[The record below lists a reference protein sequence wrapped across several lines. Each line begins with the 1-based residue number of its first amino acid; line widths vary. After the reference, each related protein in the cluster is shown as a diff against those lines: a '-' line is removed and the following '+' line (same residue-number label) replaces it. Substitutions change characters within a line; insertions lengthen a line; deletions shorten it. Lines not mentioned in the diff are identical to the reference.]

1 MTLLNTFLTAL
12 NGLTANKLRA
22 ALTALGIII
31 GVASVIATLA
41 LGQGARAAVESSFR
55 FLGSD
60 QIQIG
65 VKQALEDGDLVPYG
79 QPLTYEDGL
88 LLPES
93 VELVDRVEMGVSGE
107 GKVRRGRVSLDMTI
121 TGTTADALVSVIA
134 SGEIQPVGWPEG
146 EPLTE
151 EAFFAQGRMPVPA
164 EVAADADV
172 CVLGS
177 QTAEDLF
184 EGDDPLGETIWINR
198 ERCLVIGVLAEL
210 EMTDPQERYRNK
222 PNEAIY
228 LPIGTAIRNLYNTAP
243 SGAGAPSVY
252 ITAHVT
258 DENRMEAAKLQ
269 VATYLRWRHEVEQ
282 DEEGEWLDDFH
293 LTTKQ
298 DILGAQQEAARTFS
312 LLLIALAVVSLV
324 VGGIGI
330 MNVML
335 VSVSER
341 TREIGIRLAVGARRR
356 DVVSQF
362 LLEATLLSAA
372 GGLLG
377 IAAGVLAI
385 PLAAAL
391 NQGMALLDP
400 GSIPL
405 AFAVALLTGVAFGL
419 YPALRASR
427 LDPIEALRYE

>member
-1 MTLLNTFLTAL
+1 MTLFNTFRTAL
-12 NGLTANKLRA
+12 HGLSANKLRA

-41 LGQGARAAVESSFR
+41 LGQGARAAVEESFR
-55 FLGSD
+55 YLGSD

-65 VKQALEDGDLVPYG
+65 VRQALDDGALVPYG
-79 QPLTYEDGL
+79 KPLTYEDGL
-88 LLPES
+88 LLPDS
-93 VELVDRVEMGVSGE
+93 VELVDRVEMSVSGE
-107 GKVRRGRVSLDMTI
+107 GKVRRGRVALDMTV
-121 TGTTADALVSVIA
+121 TGVTADTLQSAIT
-134 SGEIQPVGWPEG
+134 SGEVQPVGWPEG

-151 EAFFAQGRMPVPA
+151 EAFLDRGRMFAGA

-177 QTAEDLF
+177 QTTEDLF

-198 ERCLVIGVLAEL
+198 ERCLVVGVLAEL
-210 EMTDPQERYRNK
+210 EATDPQDRYRSK
-222 PNEAIY
+222 PNDAVY
-228 LPIGTAIRNLYNTAP
+228 LPIGTAIRNLYGTDP
-243 SGAGAPSVY
+243 GGQDAPSVY
-252 ITAHVT
+252 VTAHVT
-258 DENRMEAAKLQ
+258 DEGWMEEAKLQ
-269 VATYLRWRHEVEQ
+269 VATFLRERHGVEQ
-282 DEEGEWLDDFH
+282 GEEGEWQDDFH

-298 DILGAQQEAARTFS
+298 DILGAQQEAASTFS

-362 LLEATLLSAA
+362 LLEAALLSAA
-372 GGLLG
+372 GGMLG

-391 NQGMALLDP
+391 NQGMAVLDP
-400 GSIPL
+400 SSIPL
-405 AFAVALLTGVAFGL
+405 ALGVALLTGVVFGL
-419 YPALRASR
+419 YPALRASQ